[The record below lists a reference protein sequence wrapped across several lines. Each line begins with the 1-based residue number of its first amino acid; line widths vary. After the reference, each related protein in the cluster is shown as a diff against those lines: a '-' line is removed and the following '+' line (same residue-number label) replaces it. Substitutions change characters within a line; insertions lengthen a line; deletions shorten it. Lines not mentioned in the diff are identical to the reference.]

1 MYNWQ
6 KNLKPINL
14 AQVEELIIHKTR
26 ELLFEITR

>member
-14 AQVEELIIHKTR
+14 AQVEELIIRKTR